1 LRRYDGLAL
10 IVTIFFFSLQIYCD
24 FSGYSSIAIGT
35 AKLMGVDLMTNFS
48 APYFSSSIREF
59 WKRWHISLST
69 WFRDY
74 VYIPLGGNR
83 CSDLK
88 QNRNLLITFLVS
100 GMWHGAD
107 LTFLI
112 WGGLH
117 GCAQIIENIFYK
129 SIKKIKQWR
138 IGRYLSWLVV
148 FGFCNV
154 TWVFFR
160 AANLDDAVYVLTNI
174 LNGITMPAAYI
185 QKGYMA
191 LDINCFML
199 FYLGML
205 ILILAAIDFVTYK
218 KGTLKL
224 ACMKN
229 KGIEWGIYII
239 LGVFILFVFTL
250 LPPIITQTGPVLEN
264 IIYFIKEISFKYNF
278 DFHYIFSLVN
288 NIYDFFLKNAGNYL
302 EDIVPSF
309 IGASI
314 NLITLIFIII
324 TSFIYFTYD
333 MDKIR
338 NKIKEILKNK
348 NKIYNYLS
356 GLDKEMNNYLSG
368 FWIII
373 IITFFEYLIAYFI
386 IGHPNYLVLAFLAA
400 ISNLIP
406 YFGGILVNLVAFI
419 TSITVSPTLLLKTCI
434 LWVICMIVDGYIIGP
449 LFYGKKSN
457 LHPLVVIIALFAG
470 GLLGGFWG
478 IILSIPGA
486 IMVIYTLRFL
496 KQNYNI
502 FK

>member
-1 LRRYDGLAL
+1 MLFNSFAYILFLPVVFIIYWILPHKYRWGLLLIASYYFYMSWNPQYIVLIFGTTAISYFAALEIEKAEVRGGNKRTFLIAASVFCLGILFLFKYFNFFISSIFEGLKIFSIELSPVTLNLILPVGISFYTFQTLSYVIDVYRGDIKAEHHFGYYAAFISFFPQLVAGPIERAENLLPQIKSAKKFNGTVAIEGLKIMLWGYFKKIVVADTLALYVNQVYGELRRYDGLAL

-83 CSDLK
+83 CSALK

-129 SIKKIKQWR
+129 SIKKVKQWR

-160 AANLDDAVYVLTNI
+160 ADNLDDAVYVLSNI

-191 LDINCFML
+191 LDINGFRL

-205 ILILAAIDFVTYK
+205 ILILVAIDFVTYK

-229 KGIEWGIYII
+229 KGIEWGVYII
-239 LGVFILFVFTL
+239 LGVFIV
-250 LPPIITQTGPVLEN
+250 
-264 IIYFIKEISFKYNF
+264 
-278 DFHYIFSLVN
+278 
-288 NIYDFFLKNAGNYL
+288 
-302 EDIVPSF
+302 
-309 IGASI
+309 
-314 NLITLIFIII
+314 
-324 TSFIYFTYD
+324 
-333 MDKIR
+333 
-338 NKIKEILKNK
+338 
-348 NKIYNYLS
+348 
-356 GLDKEMNNYLSG
+356 
-368 FWIII
+368 
-373 IITFFEYLIAYFI
+373 
-386 IGHPNYLVLAFLAA
+386 
-400 ISNLIP
+400 
-406 YFGGILVNLVAFI
+406 
-419 TSITVSPTLLLKTCI
+419 
-434 LWVICMIVDGYIIGP
+434 
-449 LFYGKKSN
+449 
-457 LHPLVVIIALFAG
+457 LFAQKG
-470 GLLGGFWG
+470 VAAEF
-478 IILSIPGA
+478 
-486 IMVIYTLRFL
+486 VYF
-496 KQNYNI
+496 Q
-502 FK
+502 F

>member
-1 LRRYDGLAL
+1 MLFNSFAYILFLPVVFIIYWILPHKYRWGLLLIASYYFYMSWNPQYIILIFGTTAISYFAALEIEKAEVRGGNKRTFLIAASVFCLGILFLFKYFNFFISSIFEGLKIFSIELSPVTLNLILPVGISFYTFQTLSYVIDVYRGDIKAEHHFGYYAAFISFFPQLVAGPIERAENLLPQIKSAKKFNGTVAIDGLKIMLWGYFKKIVVADTLAIYVNQVYGELRRYDGLAL

-74 VYIPLGGNR
+74 VYIPLGGNK

-191 LDINCFML
+191 LDINGFRL

-239 LGVFILFVFTL
+239 LGVFIV
-250 LPPIITQTGPVLEN
+250 
-264 IIYFIKEISFKYNF
+264 
-278 DFHYIFSLVN
+278 
-288 NIYDFFLKNAGNYL
+288 
-302 EDIVPSF
+302 
-309 IGASI
+309 
-314 NLITLIFIII
+314 
-324 TSFIYFTYD
+324 
-333 MDKIR
+333 
-338 NKIKEILKNK
+338 
-348 NKIYNYLS
+348 
-356 GLDKEMNNYLSG
+356 
-368 FWIII
+368 
-373 IITFFEYLIAYFI
+373 
-386 IGHPNYLVLAFLAA
+386 
-400 ISNLIP
+400 
-406 YFGGILVNLVAFI
+406 
-419 TSITVSPTLLLKTCI
+419 
-434 LWVICMIVDGYIIGP
+434 
-449 LFYGKKSN
+449 
-457 LHPLVVIIALFAG
+457 LFAQKG
-470 GLLGGFWG
+470 VAAEF
-478 IILSIPGA
+478 
-486 IMVIYTLRFL
+486 VYF
-496 KQNYNI
+496 Q
-502 FK
+502 F

>member
-1 LRRYDGLAL
+1 MLFNSFAYILFLPVVFIIYWILPHKYRWGLLLIASYYFYMSWNPQYIILIFGTTAISYFAALEIEKAEVRGGNKRTFLIAASVFCLGILFLFKYFNFFISSIFEGLKIFSIELSPVTLNLILPVGISFYTFQTLSYVIDVYRGDIKAEHHFGYYAAFISFFPQLVAGPIERAENLLPQIKSAKKFNGTVAIEGLKIMLWGYFKKIVVADTLALYVNQVYGELRRYDGLAL

-83 CSDLK
+83 CSALK

-138 IGRYLSWLVV
+138 IGRYLSWLIV

-160 AANLDDAVYVLTNI
+160 ADNLDDAVYVLTNI

-185 QKGYMA
+185 QKGYME
-191 LDINCFML
+191 LDINGFRL

-218 KGTLKL
+218 KRTLKL

-229 KGIEWGIYII
+229 KGIEWGVYII
-239 LGVFILFVFTL
+239 LGVFIV
-250 LPPIITQTGPVLEN
+250 
-264 IIYFIKEISFKYNF
+264 
-278 DFHYIFSLVN
+278 
-288 NIYDFFLKNAGNYL
+288 
-302 EDIVPSF
+302 
-309 IGASI
+309 
-314 NLITLIFIII
+314 
-324 TSFIYFTYD
+324 
-333 MDKIR
+333 
-338 NKIKEILKNK
+338 
-348 NKIYNYLS
+348 
-356 GLDKEMNNYLSG
+356 
-368 FWIII
+368 
-373 IITFFEYLIAYFI
+373 
-386 IGHPNYLVLAFLAA
+386 
-400 ISNLIP
+400 
-406 YFGGILVNLVAFI
+406 
-419 TSITVSPTLLLKTCI
+419 
-434 LWVICMIVDGYIIGP
+434 
-449 LFYGKKSN
+449 
-457 LHPLVVIIALFAG
+457 LFAQKG
-470 GLLGGFWG
+470 VAAEF
-478 IILSIPGA
+478 
-486 IMVIYTLRFL
+486 VYF
-496 KQNYNI
+496 Q
-502 FK
+502 F

>member
-1 LRRYDGLAL
+1 MSPVTLNLILPVGISFYTFQTLSYVIDVYRGDIKAEHHFGYYAAFISFFPQLVAGPIERAENLLPQIKSAKKFNGTVAIEGLKIMLWGYFKKIVVADTLALYVNQVYGELRRYDGLAL

-83 CSDLK
+83 CSALK

-160 AANLDDAVYVLTNI
+160 ADNLDDAVYVLTNI

-191 LDINCFML
+191 LDINGFRL

-239 LGVFILFVFTL
+239 LGVFIV
-250 LPPIITQTGPVLEN
+250 
-264 IIYFIKEISFKYNF
+264 
-278 DFHYIFSLVN
+278 
-288 NIYDFFLKNAGNYL
+288 
-302 EDIVPSF
+302 
-309 IGASI
+309 
-314 NLITLIFIII
+314 
-324 TSFIYFTYD
+324 
-333 MDKIR
+333 
-338 NKIKEILKNK
+338 
-348 NKIYNYLS
+348 
-356 GLDKEMNNYLSG
+356 
-368 FWIII
+368 
-373 IITFFEYLIAYFI
+373 
-386 IGHPNYLVLAFLAA
+386 
-400 ISNLIP
+400 
-406 YFGGILVNLVAFI
+406 
-419 TSITVSPTLLLKTCI
+419 
-434 LWVICMIVDGYIIGP
+434 
-449 LFYGKKSN
+449 
-457 LHPLVVIIALFAG
+457 LFAQKG
-470 GLLGGFWG
+470 VAAEF
-478 IILSIPGA
+478 
-486 IMVIYTLRFL
+486 VYF
-496 KQNYNI
+496 Q
-502 FK
+502 F